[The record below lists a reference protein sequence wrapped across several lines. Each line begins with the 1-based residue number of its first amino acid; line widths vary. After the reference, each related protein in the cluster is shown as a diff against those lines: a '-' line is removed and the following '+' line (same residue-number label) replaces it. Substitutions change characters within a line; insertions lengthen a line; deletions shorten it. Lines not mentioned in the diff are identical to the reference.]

1 MRTRCPSARWFRI
14 DTRRHTAASVVD
26 ALALCQEFQPCT
38 SSGQS
43 AVVLLAPLAPLCHA
57 LPRFATL
64 CHALPRSN
72 AAMPE
77 ADDGRA
83 FLAIFLLSTRE
94 TTSLRSRKESV
105 PKTSRRLST
114 SNTQQ
119 RLPSAEKSTSQRQ
132 MHLVVS
138 AHVSASE
145 EPAGGSKRLVTF
157 LLRPNELSSHH
168 AGVHHDDG

>member
-14 DTRRHTAASVVD
+14 DTRRRTAASVVD

-57 LPRFATL
+57 LPR
-64 CHALPRSN
+64 SN

-94 TTSLRSRKESV
+94 TTSLTARSRKESV

-157 LLRPNELSSHH
+157 LLHPNELSSHH